1 MHRIDADGHV
11 GNLFDDGDPAI
22 PQVATQV
29 DAAWLNGV
37 QETVCKAIEAAGIT
51 LVKGTDT
58 QLSQALALMVQGVE
72 PGGRLT
78 LTTAVPVTTSDVS
91 AAGTVYYT
99 PHRNNR
105 IVLYDGSKWVWYTF
119 TELSQATTD
128 ATKSPAA
135 CGNNSNYDVF
145 VWNDA
150 GTLRATRGP
159 AWSSGVAR
167 GAGAGTTELEFFEG
181 RYVNKEAITNGPAAR
196 RGLYVGSV
204 RTDGAA
210 VVNDTLALRHVWNTY
225 NRVERA
231 LLVIEATNNWA
242 YSTNVLRQANANAAN
257 QISLLAGMVEDA
269 VEVEVRAHMANDT
282 GGAAA
287 SVGIGLDSTS
297 TNVAGALV
305 TQITLGAA
313 LTGYAAGAKYVG
325 FPGLGYHYLAWLEAA
340 TATGNTTWYG
350 DNASSVLQSGM
361 AGRWRA

>member
-37 QETVCKAIEAAGIT
+37 QETVCKAIEAAGIA

-119 TELSQATTD
+119 TERSQATTD

-135 CGNNSNYDVF
+135 CANNSNYDVF
-145 VWNDA
+145 VWDDA

-159 AWSSGVAR
+159 AWSTDTAR
-167 GAGAGTTELEFFEG
+167 GTGAGTTELELFEG
-181 RYVNKEAITNGPAAR
+181 RYVNKVAITNGPAAR
-196 RGLYVGSV
+196 RGLYVGTV

-210 VVNDTLALRHVWNTY
+210 VVNDTLAKRHVWNMY

-231 LLVIEATNNWA
+231 AVVTEGTAGWNYATNA
-242 YSTNVLRQANANAAN
+242 YQQANASTANQLDFVRGLDEDSVRASVTSSWQSVNAA
-257 QISLLAGMVEDA
+257 ATA
-269 VEVEVRAHMANDT
+269 
-282 GGAAA
+282 
-287 SVGIGLDSTS
+287 IGLDST
-297 TNVAGALV
+297 T
-305 TQITLGAA
+305 TAA
-313 LTGYAAGAKYVG
+313 TGSLIGLAPTGNATHLSSISGFYVG
-325 FPGLGYHYLAWLEAA
+325 LPGLGRHVLVWLERAPD
-340 TATGNTTWYG
+340 TGVVAFKNTG
-350 DNASSVLQSGM
+350 
-361 AGRWRA
+361 AGITGTLRA